1 MNWDS
6 NQHCVYLMDVS
17 SKKMH
22 GDAVRPIRI
31 HPMMMMSIILHHYKI
46 LKELTSSFIG
56 CVCSSKDNNDD
67 SNINA

>member
-22 GDAVRPIRI
+22 GDAVRP
-31 HPMMMMSIILHHYKI
+31 HQN
-46 LKELTSSFIG
+46 TSYDDD
-56 CVCSSKDNNDD
+56 VNNFTSLQDFKGT
-67 SNINA
+67 NF